1 MAVSSEMS
9 VPRYVGAAFIA
20 QFSTSLAAGLIT
32 KSVLSGDVGDVLSAA
47 SVDANWVRVVVLLEL
62 LTSVG
67 IIALTSLLY
76 VALRDTVRWVA
87 TVAFALWLVEAAVL
101 AVSMLGLYALLDL
114 GGTDVG
120 SGSAVSV
127 ADAAVGSFA
136 LGLREHAG
144 DIAMLFF
151 CAGALLW
158 YPLFVRTRFV
168 PRWLGIWGL
177 ASVVP
182 VCVATLLSV
191 WDGALQAPFL
201 LYAAYVPFEFVVGV
215 WLLVKGSPAG
225 RKPPH
230 ATTSELLAPSA
241 QPVPRA
247 SDVRADGTTR
257 RSVV

>member
-1 MAVSSEMS
+1 MAVSSEVS
-9 VPRYVGAAFIA
+9 VPRYVGAAYIS
-20 QFSTSLAAGLIT
+20 QFSTSLAAGLLT

-47 SVDANWVRVVVLLEL
+47 GVDANWVRMVILLEL

-67 IIALTSLLY
+67 IIALTSLLF
-76 VALRDTVRWVA
+76 VALRDTVRWAA
-87 TVAFALWLVEAAVL
+87 TVAFALWLVEATVL

-114 GGTDVG
+114 GGTDVA
-120 SGSAVSV
+120 SGSAASV

-144 DIAMLFF
+144 DVAMLFF

-182 VCVATLLSV
+182 VCVATLISV
-191 WDGALQAPFL
+191 WDGDLQAPFL
-201 LYAAYVPFEFVVGV
+201 LYAAYVPFEFVVGM
-215 WLLVKGSPAG
+215 WLLVKGSPIG
-225 RKPPH
+225 RHPPKA
-230 ATTSELLAPSA
+230 ATSA
-241 QPVPRA
+241 QPAPRA
-247 SDVRADGTTR
+247 SDVGADGTTH
-257 RSVV
+257 RSVG